1 MPDWQGG
8 GNTAD
13 VAANTNVETETV
25 VTDSSGEK
33 DPQPLDPTGENESAN
48 NNNQPAA

>member
-13 VAANTNVETETV
+13 VPINTGVETEMV
-25 VTDSSGEK
+25 ITDTSGEK
-33 DPQPLDPTGENESAN
+33 DPQPLTPIGENETSN
-48 NNNQPAA
+48 NTNQPAA